1 VERMKSRV
9 ILELYHDSTV
19 EPFENPRFNT
29 IEVMKML
36 KEAEIRGF
44 IVKIVDTAGW
54 SRELL
59 MERYKQIVRRC
70 RKGGG
75 IFGPRNKR
83 GWFFGREVPALIIL
97 TEGGKPELYPAQIGN
112 SLITISEILKKLL
125 SKRGGDGHLHVH

>member
-1 VERMKSRV
+1 MKSRV
-9 ILELYHDSTV
+9 ILELYYDSTV
-19 EPFENPRFNT
+19 EPFQNPRFNT
-29 IEVMKML
+29 VEVMKML

-44 IVKIVDTAGW
+44 MVRIIDTAGW

-59 MERYKQIVRRC
+59 MERYKQVVRRC
-70 RKGGG
+70 REGED

-97 TEGGKPELYPAQIGN
+97 AEGSKPELYPAQIGN

-125 SKRGGDGHLHVH
+125 SKR